1 MIAARGDEPRVDAFM
16 LFAPSRCKQGRCH
29 RGPVRFGLD
38 IEEILNDRGE
48 ALYFVS
54 RKKRKREYFS
64 PGERAFFS
72 SPLASAKTGFEAG
85 SDDL

>member
-1 MIAARGDEPRVDAFM
+1 MLSCCLPPRVASKAGAIAA
-16 LFAPSRCKQGRCH
+16 
-29 RGPVRFGLD
+29 PVRFGLD